1 MCRGGEAEA
10 LLSGAA
16 PAPCSPCCPPP
27 PHHPPPPTARRLS
40 LFPIVDS
47 DEVRPPFPALHRQR
61 LPTPIS
67 APKRRL
73 RAPCSADGDDGP
85 TCSVASSAPD
95 DGRHSCS
102 FAGAPPRHVC
112 GSDHT
117 ALADSGGVALSRE
130 GALGPCLGAP
140 AISKQQPTRGKGGSA
155 RFAAP
160 ARRPCCPE
168 PPARRRR
175 SFPTSAAASF
185 RGGGG
190 RSAPRPGAL
199 SPQSRASCSLF
210 APPPSLLVFLPQA
223 APSHAPS
230 LPRSPPLHINHT
242 HTASLS
248 CYQTTSSHGQVRQG
262 YRLVR

>member
-1 MCRGGEAEA
+1 MSRGRSRGSLVRCCSCS
-10 LLSGAA
+10 LL
-16 PAPCSPCCPPP
+16 PLLPPP
-27 PHHPPPPTARRLS
+27 PHHPPSPTAHRLS

-102 FAGAPPRHVC
+102 FAGAPPRHVR

-117 ALADSGGVALSRE
+117 ALADSVGVALSRE

-140 AISKQQPTRGKGGSA
+140 AISKQQPTRGKGG
-155 RFAAP
+155 
-160 ARRPCCPE
+160 
-168 PPARRRR
+168 
-175 SFPTSAAASF
+175 
-185 RGGGG
+185 
-190 RSAPRPGAL
+190 AL
-199 SPQSRASCSLF
+199 
-210 APPPSLLVFLPQA
+210 APPPPPAARAARGRLPDVAGPSRPLPPRLFA
-223 APSHAPS
+223 AAAADRRHAQEP
-230 LPRSPPLHINHT
+230 
-242 HTASLS
+242 
-248 CYQTTSSHGQVRQG
+248 
-262 YRLVR
+262 